1 MRTELRVPLQ
11 ALILAAGD
19 GDRLYPYTA
28 DRPKSLIP
36 LCGRPIINHVLDA
49 LFSAGVR
56 EATIVVGYHGDQI
69 RASLSELS
77 PCGMRLTF
85 VENDAYETGNA
96 RSLWAARD
104 VMNGPFVLAMADHL
118 VEPALVRTLTSGPGR
133 RCRLAVEFAGH
144 EDARANEA
152 TRALVR
158 RGRVVDLGKTIEE
171 WNAFDTG
178 TFWCTSRLFD
188 AITPE
193 NREGELGDVFATLA
207 RAGDLDAVDVTGA
220 RWIDI
225 DTEADLHAAELMF
238 GRRFSRKRGIAPSPL
253 AVDGVA

>member
-1 MRTELRVPLQ
+1 MRDRKPHTLQ

-49 LFSAGVR
+49 LFAAGVR
-56 EATIVVGYHGDQI
+56 HSTIVVGYHGDEM
-69 RASLSELS
+69 RAALTELS
-77 PCGMRLTF
+77 PCGMTIRF
-85 VENDAYETGNA
+85 VENDAYDTGNA

-104 VMNGPFVLAMADHL
+104 AIDGPFVLAMADHL
-118 VEPALVRTLTSGPGR
+118 VEPSLTR
-133 RCRLAVEFAGH
+133 RLACDAGDRSRLAI
-144 EDARANEA
+144 ERALYDDERANEA

-158 RGRVVDLGKTIEE
+158 EGRVTDLGKKIEE

-178 TFWCTSRLFD
+178 SFWCTPRVFD
-188 AITPE
+188 AVTPD
-193 NREGELGDVFATLA
+193 NREGELGDIFSTLA
-207 RAGDLDAVDVTGA
+207 RAGELDAVDVTRT

-225 DTEADLHAAELMF
+225 DTEADLLAAELMF
-238 GRRFSRKRGIAPSPL
+238 GRKLSRRRAVAPPL